1 MARKTSK
8 FMVGLFVTLGSILA
22 VVAIIWVGATKYFE
36 KGNMYI
42 TYLDESVQ
50 GLQKDSIVKYRGVD
64 VGRVEKIQV
73 APDNKLIGVVMKINL
88 KEDLEH
94 NAVAQ
99 LKAAGITGIMFVDL
113 DRHDPREPDLSP
125 KIDFPSEYPVI
136 PSRPSEMSRIFA
148 GINEIVRKFNQI
160 ETKGLSD
167 QLIATTKSIE
177 TFFQG
182 KEMAKI
188 LAKVEATA
196 ANLEKLTERVDKA
209 VAGGK
214 LDEVLAETR
223 QALKGT
229 NTLITKVQ
237 EEISALKL
245 PETMGKTRA
254 IAREVE
260 TTSENLRRA
269 SETLGLFLERIYD
282 RPPDL
287 LFGQPPRKR
296 WNE

>member
-8 FMVGLFVTLGSILA
+8 FLVGLFVTLGTVIA

-36 KGNMYI
+36 KGGIYI
-42 TYLDESVQ
+42 TFLDESVQ

-64 VGRVEKIQV
+64 VGRVVQIRV
-73 APDNKLIGVVMKINL
+73 APDNKLIGVVMRINL

-99 LKAAGITGIMFVDL
+99 LKAAGITGIMFIDL
-113 DRHDPREPDLSP
+113 DRQDPRQPDLSP

-136 PSRPSEMSRIFA
+136 PSRPSEMSQIFA
-148 GINEIVRKFNQI
+148 GINEIVQKFNQI
-160 ETKGLSD
+160 DTKSLSD

-177 TFFQG
+177 NFFQG
-182 KEMAKI
+182 KETAKI

-196 ANLEKLTERVDKA
+196 ANLENITSRVDQA
-209 VAGGK
+209 IAGGK
-214 LDEVLAETR
+214 LNAVLAET
-223 QALKGT
+223 QATLKGA
-229 NTLITKVQ
+229 N
-237 EEISALKL
+237 ALVASVKEDLEAMKL
-245 PETMGKTRA
+245 PETMGKTRS
-254 IAREVE
+254 IVRQVE
-260 TTSENLRRA
+260 AMSENLRRA
-269 SETLGLFLERIYD
+269 SETLELFLERVYE

-287 LFGQPPRKR
+287 LFGQPPKKR

>member
-196 ANLEKLTERVDKA
+196 ANLEKLTQRVDKA